1 MGRKQEKRQRAAGHR
16 GACAIVAIVGRPN
29 VGKSALFNR
38 LTESRMAIV
47 EDVAGVT
54 RDRLYADASAR
65 GKDYVLVDTG
75 GLDPYSDDPMR
86 QSIANNVRAALSEAD
101 VIICVLDGT
110 EEPQLA
116 DREAVRLL
124 RETQKPVIHV
134 ANKIDN
140 ARASHAAMEL
150 YRLGIK
156 DILMVSALHGHG
168 IGDLEDQLAKLLPKT
183 KLAPEQDDDDEYF
196 DDEADESDDSDESG
210 EHDEEADR
218 EAKARKAANH
228 IPRIAI
234 VGRPNAGKSSLV
246 NKLLGA
252 ERQIVDSRP
261 GTTVDSIDTLVEWK
275 GQRFIL
281 VDTAGIRRKRAV
293 EKGIEALSV
302 MQAIR
307 AVERCDVVILLID
320 GADGAAEQDT
330 KIAGLAME
338 RGRALVIGLNKMDLL
353 DDDGR
358 KQSGEKARDVFNFA
372 PWATLQHVSVKTGRG
387 VTKLMEAVVSSREA
401 HTKRVTTGQANK
413 FFAAVLQHHP
423 PPTSGSKAPRLY
435 YITQASTRPPT
446 FVIQASDPEAIHFSY
461 QRYVANQIRDHFGF
475 HGTPLRVIYRKK
487 KRRGDT
493 VE

>member
-1 MGRKQEKRQRAAGHR
+1 MARKHDKQQRAQGHR
-16 GACAIVAIVGRPN
+16 GARAIVAIVGRPN

-47 EDVAGVT
+47 EDMPGVT

-86 QSIANNVRAALSEAD
+86 QSIAMHVHAALSEAD

-110 EEPQLA
+110 EEPTLA

-134 ANKIDN
+134 ANKVDN
-140 ARASHAAMEL
+140 KKHGMEALEL

-156 DILMVSALHGHG
+156 EILMVSALHGHG
-168 IGDLEDQLAKLLPKT
+168 IGELEDQLVKLLPDR
-183 KLAPEQDDDDEYF
+183 EDD
-196 DDEADESDDSDESG
+196 ADASDE
-210 EHDEEADR
+210 ED
-218 EAKARKAANH
+218 

-246 NKLLGA
+246 NRLLG
-252 ERQIVDSRP
+252 EQRQIVDNRP
-261 GTTVDSIDTLVEWK
+261 GTTVDSIDALVEWQ
-275 GQRFIL
+275 GQRYIL
-281 VDTAGIRRKRAV
+281 IDTAGIRRKRSV
-293 EKGIEALSV
+293 EKGVEGLSV

-307 AVERCDVVILLID
+307 AVERCDVVVLLID
-320 GADGAAEQDT
+320 GADGAAEQDA
-330 KIAGLAME
+330 KIAGLAMD

-358 KQSGEKARDVFNFA
+358 KSAGDKARDIFNFA
-372 PWATLQHVSVKTGRG
+372 PWATMQRISVKSGRG
-387 VTKLMEAVVSSREA
+387 VTKLMEAVIASRTA
-401 HTKRVTTGQANK
+401 HQKRVTTSEANK
-413 FFAAVLQHHP
+413 FFAQVLEHHP

-435 YITQASTRPPT
+435 YVTQASTRPPT
-446 FVIQASDPEAIHFSY
+446 FVVQASDPEAIHFSY
-461 QRYVANQIRDHFGF
+461 QRYVANQLRDHFGF

-487 KRRGDT
+487 KRRGDKDET
-493 VE
+493 

>member
-1 MGRKQEKRQRAAGHR
+1 MGREIQKKQRAQGHL
-16 GACAIVAIVGRPN
+16 GARAIVAIVGRPN

-47 EDVAGVT
+47 EDIAGVT

-75 GLDPYSDDPMR
+75 GLDPYSNDPMR
-86 QSIANNVRAALSEAD
+86 QSIAANVYAALSEAD

-110 EEPQLA
+110 DEPQLA

-124 RETQKPVIHV
+124 RETAKPVIHV
-134 ANKIDN
+134 ANKVDN
-140 ARASHAAMEL
+140 TKTSHNAMEL

-168 IGDLEDQLAKLLPKT
+168 IGDLEDQIAKLLPKRDVDADAE
-183 KLAPEQDDDDEYF
+183 LDPED
-196 DDEADESDDSDESG
+196 
-210 EHDEEADR
+210 
-218 EAKARKAANH
+218 H

-246 NKLLGA
+246 NRLLGA
-252 ERQIVDSRP
+252 DRQIVDNRP
-261 GTTVDSIDTLVEWK
+261 GTTVDSIDALVEWQ

-281 VDTAGIRRKRAV
+281 IDTAGIRRKRAV
-293 EKGIEALSV
+293 EKGVEGLAV

-307 AVERCDVVILLID
+307 AVERCDVVVLLID
-320 GADGAAEQDT
+320 GADGAAEQDA

-358 KQSGEKARDVFNFA
+358 KTAGDKARDVFNFA
-372 PWATLQHVSVKTGRG
+372 PWATMQRVSVKSGRG
-387 VTKLMEAVVSSREA
+387 VSKLMEAVVASRTA
-401 HTKRVTTGQANK
+401 HTKRVTTSDANK
-413 FFAAVLQHHP
+413 FFAAVLEHHP
-423 PPTSGSKAPRLY
+423 PPTQGSKAPRLY

-461 QRYVANQIRDHFGF
+461 QRYVANQLRDHFGF
-475 HGTPLRVIYRKK
+475 YGTPLRVIYRKK
-487 KRRGDT
+487 KRRGDP
-493 VE
+493 VAK

>member
-1 MGRKQEKRQRAAGHR
+1 MGRKQEKRQRAAGHQ

-47 EDVAGVT
+47 EDIAGVT

-75 GLDPYSDDPMR
+75 GLDPYSNDPMR
-86 QSIANNVRAALSEAD
+86 QSIAINVRAALSEAD

-110 EEPQLA
+110 EEPTMA
-116 DREAVRLL
+116 DREAVRML
-124 RETQKPVIHV
+124 RETQKPVIHI
-134 ANKIDN
+134 ANKVDN
-140 ARASHAAMEL
+140 TKVSHEAMEL

-168 IGDLEDQLAKLLPKT
+168 IGDLEDQLAKLLPANA
-183 KLAPEQDDDDEYF
+183 LAPSNADEGESYDDAGEDGDDET
-196 DDEADESDDSDESG
+196 DDET
-210 EHDEEADR
+210 
-218 EAKARKAANH
+218 KARKAKNH

-246 NKLLGA
+246 NKLLGV

-293 EKGIEALSV
+293 EKGVEALSV

-338 RGRALVIGLNKMDLL
+338 RGRALVIALNKMDLL

-358 KQSGEKARDVFNFA
+358 KQAGEKAHDVFNFA
-372 PWATLQHVSVKTGRG
+372 PWATLQRISVKTGRG
-387 VTKLMEAVVSSREA
+387 VTKLMEAVVTSRDA
-401 HTKRVTTGQANK
+401 HNKRVTTGQANK
-413 FFAAVLQHHP
+413 FFAQVLEHHP
-423 PPTSGSKAPRLY
+423 PPTQGSKAPRLY

-487 KRRGDT
+487 KRRGDP